1 MPVRAQHLHDALRNF
16 CLAAFADLLPATG
29 APELPYIVE
38 EHDSGLFEYRP
49 LVRDHVEARA
59 YWLADLP
66 DARIAIEELS
76 RDPAVRIFAQ
86 GGDERALFQTILLP
100 QVVRTAEACGG
111 FDWDDAAFE
120 RVYAELEQT
129 LYGAT
134 RLYAA
139 IAPLVGLS
147 VGARVELRPGLSVR
161 QATPEE
167 LGHELA
173 PPRYGDGPER
183 SCVIQLDRELS
194 ADAEGAPDAPAELA
208 AVVTALRLATGAAL
222 AGGPVVLD
230 RVDLHPLAIRPMPG
244 TAATEPAGEPGRLDP
259 FRAQLAGELVD
270 RIAASAG
277 DAELIE
283 AVERWELSL
292 FDDEPLRS
300 ERLRESLAAL
310 LGGADGLWAA
320 AMRATL
326 LVGDGNRERSGL
338 VDRLRGLARGDRPGV
353 QVADDVRRA
362 IVETLLHD
370 DRARLITALDES
382 LLGLRPK
389 PAGYFATRAAS

>member
-1 MPVRAQHLHDALRNF
+1 
-16 CLAAFADLLPATG
+16 
-29 APELPYIVE
+29 
-38 EHDSGLFEYRP
+38 
-49 LVRDHVEARA
+49 
-59 YWLADLP
+59 
-66 DARIAIEELS
+66 
-76 RDPAVRIFAQ
+76 
-86 GGDERALFQTILLP
+86 
-100 QVVRTAEACGG
+100 
-111 FDWDDAAFE
+111 
-120 RVYAELEQT
+120 
-129 LYGAT
+129 
-134 RLYAA
+134 
-139 IAPLVGLS
+139 
-147 VGARVELRPGLSVR
+147 
-161 QATPEE
+161 
-167 LGHELA
+167 
-173 PPRYGDGPER
+173 
-183 SCVIQLDRELS
+183 
-194 ADAEGAPDAPAELA
+194 
-208 AVVTALRLATGAAL
+208 
-222 AGGPVVLD
+222 
-230 RVDLHPLAIRPMPG
+230 MPG
-244 TAATEPAGEPGRLDP
+244 IAATEPAGEPGRLDP
-259 FRAQLAGELVD
+259 FRAQLAGELVE